1 MSFKDTTLPFEPQYL
16 NLASSMKVGEIKQCL
31 LNNVNNLKESLDDNE
46 IHERDLAMVE
56 LFIQMLKDKLELET
70 FSYKEKF
77 LKEVYEW
84 K

>member
-1 MSFKDTTLPFEPQYL
+1 MSFKDTTLPFEPIYL
-16 NLASSMKVGEIKQCL
+16 NLASAMKVGEIKQCL
-31 LNNVNNLKESLDDNE
+31 LNNVKSLCESLEADE

-56 LFIQMLKDKLELET
+56 LFIQMLKDKLDLET

-77 LKEVYEW
+77 LKDVY